1 MTIKINFLSHQSTKK
16 TLLNIF
22 VTLVGLS
29 AGLFAYAQEEIGVAA
44 AVNTTTTDNFYD
56 PSGMFAERRLIE
68 EGYKII
74 QNRTIETD
82 EKGKAQM
89 ILIDGTAFTIG
100 PNSKVILDKFV
111 YNPETND
118 GFLEMQATGLLRL
131 VGGKVTKK
139 NAAMINTNVA
149 TVGIRGGIVIVDSD
163 NETTSAAFVYGQEM
177 EVIPLQNQAGRT
189 LLTEDGFVV
198 EVNDPYDDIDT
209 PELLTAE
216 ALASYSADFE
226 GDEEEEE
233 EESESESEGES
244 EEEEEESEE
253 SEESE
258 EESTEEESEEE
269 STEEESSEEE
279 STEEESEE
287 ESTEEESPKKNPP
300 KKNQQK
306 KSPLKKNQQKN
317 NPKVLKKAN
326 QVKEMNLE
334 QNLLMKG
341 LKKILLKQ
349 SKKHLQLKQKK
360 LKLSS
365 LQKLIHL
372 LVKKTMFHWIPQ
384 KKVQQ
389 QIPNH

>member
-1 MTIKINFLSHQSTKK
+1 MKIKIKFLSHQSTK
-16 TLLNIF
+16 NIFIKLF
-22 VTLVGLS
+22 VTLVGFS

-56 PSGMFAERRLIE
+56 PSGMFAERRLVE

-163 NETTSAAFVYGQEM
+163 AETTSAAFVYGQEM
-177 EVIPLQNQAGRT
+177 EVIPLENEAGRT

-216 ALASYSADFE
+216 ALASYSANLE
-226 GDEEEEE
+226 GSEEEEE
-233 EESESESEGES
+233 EESESESEEES
-244 EEEEEESEE
+244 EEEEEEESEE
-253 SEESE
+253 EKNLKKNPKKKNLKKKNPKKK
-258 EESTEEESEEE
+258 
-269 STEEESSEEE
+269 
-279 STEEESEE
+279 
-287 ESTEEESPKKNPP
+287 SPKKKSLK
-300 KKNQQK
+300 KKNQ
-306 KSPLKKNQQKN
+306 KKNQKKKN
-317 NPKVLKKAN
+317 
-326 QVKEMNLE
+326 
-334 QNLLMKG
+334 
-341 LKKILLKQ
+341 
-349 SKKHLQLKQKK
+349 QKK
-360 LKLSS
+360 N
-365 LQKLIHL
+365 
-372 LVKKTMFHWIPQ
+372 Q
-384 KKVQQ
+384 KKNLRRR
-389 QIPNH
+389 I

>member
-1 MTIKINFLSHQSTKK
+1 MKIKIKFLSHQSTKK

-56 PSGMFAERRLIE
+56 PSGMFAERRLVE

-253 SEESE
+253 SEEESEEESAEEESAEEESE

-269 STEEESSEEE
+269 STEEESTEEE
-279 STEEESEE
+279 STEEES
-287 ESTEEESPKKNPP
+287 TEEEDPQ
-300 KKNQQK
+300 KKNQ
-306 KSPLKKNQQKN
+306 PKN

-326 QVKEMNLE
+326 QVKEMNPE
-334 QNLLMKG
+334 QNHLMKG

-372 LVKKTMFHWIPQ
+372 LVKKMMFHWILQ

>member
-1 MTIKINFLSHQSTKK
+1 MGF
-16 TLLNIF
+16 
-22 VTLVGLS
+22 S

-56 PSGMFAERRLIE
+56 PSGMFAERRLVE

-139 NAAMINTNVA
+139 NAATINTNVA

-163 NETTSAAFVYGQEM
+163 AETTSAAFVYGQEM
-177 EVIPLQNQAGRT
+177 EVIPLENEAGRT

-216 ALASYSADFE
+216 ALASYSASLE
-226 GDEEEEE
+226 GSEEEEE
-233 EESESESEGES
+233 EESESESEEESEEEEEEESEEEESEES

-253 SEESE
+253 EESE
-258 EESTEEESEEE
+258 EEESEEE
-269 STEEESSEEE
+269 ESE
-279 STEEESEE
+279 EEESERRR
-287 ESTEEESPKKNPP
+287 
-300 KKNQQK
+300 
-306 KSPLKKNQQKN
+306 
-317 NPKVLKKAN
+317 
-326 QVKEMNLE
+326 
-334 QNLLMKG
+334 
-341 LKKILLKQ
+341 I
-349 SKKHLQLKQKK
+349 
-360 LKLSS
+360 
-365 LQKLIHL
+365 
-372 LVKKTMFHWIPQ
+372 
-384 KKVQQ
+384 
-389 QIPNH
+389 

>member
-1 MTIKINFLSHQSTKK
+1 MKIKIKFLSHQSTK
-16 TLLNIF
+16 NIFIKLF

-253 SEESE
+253 
-258 EESTEEESEEE
+258 
-269 STEEESSEEE
+269 
-279 STEEESEE
+279 
-287 ESTEEESPKKNPP
+287 
-300 KKNQQK
+300 
-306 KSPLKKNQQKN
+306 
-317 NPKVLKKAN
+317 
-326 QVKEMNLE
+326 
-334 QNLLMKG
+334 
-341 LKKILLKQ
+341 
-349 SKKHLQLKQKK
+349 
-360 LKLSS
+360 
-365 LQKLIHL
+365 
-372 LVKKTMFHWIPQ
+372 
-384 KKVQQ
+384 
-389 QIPNH
+389 

>member
-269 STEEESSEEE
+269 STEEESTEEE

-287 ESTEEESPKKNPP
+287 ESTEEESTEEE
-300 KKNQQK
+300 
-306 KSPLKKNQQKN
+306 SEEESTEEESMTKNQQKN
-317 NPKVLKKAN
+317 NPRVLKKAN

-334 QNLLMKG
+334 QNHLMKV